1 MDMPLR
7 PATRDDDAWVEYLF
21 SAHLDGRAREV
32 AELVAVHG
40 LPRLGERPIKDAIKI
55 ALAQELTRMD
65 KVHSRIGS
73 GELVLGWTWP
83 EATFVTG
90 AVVYLYEHQ
99 RAIGRQEFVRP
110 AGSRSARVFA
120 HNVRAA
126 DDKIVDHAAIRMSLF
141 LQIQKGFIRC
151 ERREIPITREDLM
164 P

>member
-1 MDMPLR
+1 
-7 PATRDDDAWVEYLF
+7 VN
-21 SAHLDGRAREV
+21 
-32 AELVAVHG
+32 
-40 LPRLGERPIKDAIKI
+40 AIKI

-90 AVVYLYEHQ
+90 AVVYVYEHQ
-99 RAIGRQEFVRP
+99 RGIGSEKFVRP

-126 DDKIVDHAAIRMSLF
+126 NDKIVNHTAIQMSLF
-141 LQIQKGFIRC
+141 FEIEKSLIRC
-151 ERREIPITREDLM
+151 ERREIPITKEDLM